1 MNKKKFCCP
10 SKYGI
15 SKIKKKKIPGYI
27 ITEEQKEAGVD
38 RWDKQ
43 GSEKRLFS
51 VASWL
56 SIKSITLQLI
66 MLLFILNKE
75 TIEIPHGIS
84 LFLIEPKL
92 LLFVLKLWKF

>member
-1 MNKKKFCCP
+1 MALAKKE
-10 SKYGI
+10 
-15 SKIKKKKIPGYI
+15 KKKIRLHQ
-27 ITEEQKEAGVD
+27 EQKDAGVD

-43 GSEKRLFS
+43 ASEKRLFS

-66 MLLFILNKE
+66 MLLFIILNKE

-84 LFLIEPKL
+84 LFLTEPKL
-92 LLFVLKLWKF
+92 LLFVLKLWKI

>member
-1 MNKKKFCCP
+1 MALAKK
-10 SKYGI
+10 
-15 SKIKKKKIPGYI
+15 KKKKIRLHQ
-27 ITEEQKEAGVD
+27 EQKDAGVD

-43 GSEKRLFS
+43 ASEKRLFS
-51 VASWL
+51 VASLL

-66 MLLFILNKE
+66 MLLFIILNKE

-84 LFLIEPKL
+84 LFLTEPKL

>member
-1 MNKKKFCCP
+1 MALAKKKL
-10 SKYGI
+10 
-15 SKIKKKKIPGYI
+15 KKIRLHQ
-27 ITEEQKEAGVD
+27 EQKDAGVD

-43 GSEKRLFS
+43 ASEKRLFS

-66 MLLFILNKE
+66 MLLFIILNKE

-84 LFLIEPKL
+84 LFLTEPKL
-92 LLFVLKLWKF
+92 LLFVLKLWKI

>member
-1 MNKKKFCCP
+1 MALAKK
-10 SKYGI
+10 
-15 SKIKKKKIPGYI
+15 KKKKIRLHQ
-27 ITEEQKEAGVD
+27 EQKDAGVD

-43 GSEKRLFS
+43 ASEKRLFS

-66 MLLFILNKE
+66 MLLFIILNKE

-84 LFLIEPKL
+84 LFLTEPKL
-92 LLFVLKLWKF
+92 LLFVLKLWKI